1 MHGHSM
7 GSPGCASEACVMMP
21 RPVREQ
27 LWNSRDTELEGV
39 EEFPRQEL
47 QQDKTA

>member
-1 MHGHSM
+1 
-7 GSPGCASEACVMMP
+7 MMP

>member
-1 MHGHSM
+1 MRYD
-7 GSPGCASEACVMMP
+7 P

-27 LWNSRDTELEGV
+27 LWNSRDTPLQGV
-39 EEFPRQEL
+39 AEFQSQEL